1 MSALRDSLRAFAA
14 ADPSAWRGLPDGL
27 ELGDVAAVLG
37 LDRELG
43 GEGIVG
49 AERRPA
55 AWVSG
60 ESEVYEGGLRVWH
73 EAGRVL
79 VLEGRD
85 PIDAGGNP
93 LSAPELGEP
102 EAVLDSVLARVRL
115 PGGERVYAQRGL
127 ALRVNPENRLLLAV
141 LGFAPTDAADY
152 AARIRPELSKQRL
165 LAGATGR

>member
-1 MSALRDSLRAFAA
+1 MKAA
-14 ADPSAWRGLPDGL
+14 CGSGT
-27 ELGDVAAVLG
+27 
-37 LDRELG
+37 
-43 GEGIVG
+43 
-49 AERRPA
+49 RPA
-55 AWVSG
+55 ACSCSRAVIRSTPG
-60 ESEVYEGGLRVWH
+60 
-73 EAGRVL
+73 A
-79 VLEGRD
+79 
-85 PIDAGGNP
+85 NP

-127 ALRVNPENRLLLAV
+127 ALRVNPENRLLLAM